1 MIVIVIPE
9 VVQEPKFDLKEDEK
23 LTIEQ
28 EAELQDYEDRLSN
41 YTEIWTDLNKWPVN
55 GDWEQVIDDK
65 GPIHIKNGERY
76 HCYTLPFARI
86 DREDVK
92 SWLYREDLDF
102 TEAELNI
109 HTGYADEW
117 TAKEWLA
124 NNEYEREEV
133 VEVE

>member
-9 VVQEPKFDLKEDEK
+9 IVREPKFDLKENEE
-23 LTIEQ
+23 LSLEQ
-28 EAELQDYEDRLSN
+28 LAEITDYENRRSN
-41 YTEIWTDLNKWPVN
+41 YTDIWVDLNKWPVN

-76 HCYTLPFARI
+76 HCYTLPVERI

-92 SWLYREDLDF
+92 SWLYRQDLDF
-102 TEAELNI
+102 TEALLNI

-117 TAKEWLA
+117 TAKEWLG
-124 NNEYEREEV
+124 NNGYERLIEGIG
-133 VEVE
+133 